1 MPLTGENNLL
11 NSTLILKAKK
21 EKEMV
26 TVLEKIE
33 NLFCFVFKKTNAF
46 ETIDKGQSFKMFSLV
61 R

>member
-21 EKEMV
+21 EKEMK

-33 NLFCFVFKKTNAF
+33 NLFCYVFKKTNVF
-46 ETIDKGQSFKMFSLV
+46 ETIDKGQFF
-61 R
+61 

>member
-21 EKEMV
+21 EKEMK

-33 NLFCFVFKKTNAF
+33 NLFCFVFKKTNVF
-46 ETIDKGQSFKMFSLV
+46 ETIDKGQFFKMFSLV